1 MTRLS
6 YDAILERLEAIE
18 NDLATRQA
26 GFERAA
32 RDVHKLERDYKLREA
47 RTALVTKGAT
57 MTEKKWRTIDAIAA
71 SGDGLYEALT
81 LAEGD
86 YEGYKAA
93 IDVLKTRA
101 SIGQS
106 LLRQASQERGG

>member
-1 MTRLS
+1 MTRLT
-6 YDAILERLEAIE
+6 YDGWLQRLEDIE

-26 GFERAA
+26 GFEQAA
-32 RDVHKLERDYKLREA
+32 RNVHKLERDYKLREA
-47 RTALVTKGAT
+47 RVALETRGAT

-81 LAEGD
+81 IAEGD

-106 LLRQASQERGG
+106 LLRQAAQERGG

>member
-26 GFERAA
+26 GFEQAA
-32 RDVHKLERDYKLREA
+32 KDFHKLTRNYTLREA
-47 RTALVTKGAT
+47 RTALATKAST
-57 MTEKKWRTIDAIAA
+57 ATEKKWRAADAIAA
-71 SGDGLYEALT
+71 ADDSLYTDLRD
-81 LAEGD
+81 AEGL

-93 IDVLKTRA
+93 IRVLEQRA

-106 LLRQASQERGG
+106 LLRQAAQERGG